1 MSIIN
6 HGGCAWRGDNHYKWN
21 KPPVSPNAE
30 DKKPGAETDDII
42 FTRNKLQGNS
52 RGATAGVRCDNCLP
66 HSGPF
71 SPPI

>member
-52 RGATAGVRCDNCLP
+52 RGATVGVTTVCHIPAHFHRRYET
-66 HSGPF
+66 
-71 SPPI
+71 